1 MHLRSDRL
9 TVEET
14 LKMPLE
20 KIEKFLDDLCFEYQE
35 GDYFF
40 LKDSPNHIYRVT
52 EIITDE
58 EMDMIISEEG
68 YGVEPKDAIPIFS
81 VGALIEI
88 LSTFHNLQLSTF
100 FNGWFLIWELD
111 IIMQSEENDR
121 LVTFLWRVL
130 EKIIDDGKFK
140 W

>member
-1 MHLRSDRL
+1 MRLQSDRL
-9 TVEET
+9 SITET

-20 KIEKFLDDLCFEYQE
+20 KIEKFLDDFYFEYQK

-40 LKDSPNHIYRVT
+40 LKDTPDQIHIVADIVRGDYRIVS
-52 EIITDE
+52 ENGSIIDPE
-58 EMDMIISEEG
+58 
-68 YGVEPKDAIPIFS
+68 DAIPIFS
-81 VGALIEI
+81 VGTLIEI

-100 FNGWFLIWELD
+100 FNGWFMIWELD

-121 LVTFLWRVL
+121 LVTFLWRIL
-130 EKIIDDGKFK
+130 GEIIDDGKFI

>member
-1 MHLRSDRL
+1 MHLRSDQL
-9 TVEET
+9 TIEET

-20 KIEKFLDDLCFEYQE
+20 KIEKFIEDFCFEYQE

-40 LKDSPNHIYRVT
+40 LKDSPDRVYRVK
-52 EIITDE
+52 EIIIDE
-58 EMDMIISEEG
+58 YTIISEEG
-68 YGVEPKDAIPIFS
+68 YTIDPEEAVPIFS

-100 FNGWFLIWELD
+100 FSGWFLIWELD